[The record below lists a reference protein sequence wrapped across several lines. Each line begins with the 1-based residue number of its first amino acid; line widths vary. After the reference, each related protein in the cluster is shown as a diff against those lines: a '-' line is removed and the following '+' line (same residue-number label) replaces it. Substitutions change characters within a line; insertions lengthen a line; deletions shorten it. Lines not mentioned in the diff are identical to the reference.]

1 MWWVCGVCVVCV
13 VRAAEGEMQPGA
25 DRACPVCFCQC
36 SAAAAGLKSR
46 QDRSKAR
53 QGNERETLAAG
64 PGGARWVCVGKAGS
78 RSLGAWEPGGLGLGS
93 WGLLCRRPHLRALW
107 ACAALLAT
115 RVVHCPE
122 SRESSAVQCGPVQQH
137 TALPRLQRVAE
148 HGGWCVFGCTH
159 TVPRSASG
167 PTGEPATWRTIP
179 DRGPQVPGARGS
191 GEEGREAKGTS
202 RYRTEHRCTQRLVR
216 PDRARCRS

>member
-115 RVVHCPE
+115 RVVQCPE

-148 HGGWCVFGCTH
+148 HGGVVCVRMH
-159 TVPRSASG
+159 AHSASKCQW
-167 PTGEPATWRTIP
+167 ADWRTGDLANDP
-179 DRGPQVPGARGS
+179 RQGSSGARGQ
-191 GEEGREAKGTS
+191 GFG
-202 RYRTEHRCTQRLVR
+202 
-216 PDRARCRS
+216 